1 MTKPAPLRY
10 RTTNWSSYN
19 RALIQRGSLR
29 IWFDKEMEWHACA
42 STKRGRPRQFSETAI
57 QTCLT
62 FKVLFGLP
70 LRQTIGLVSSL
81 LSLSGLDWI
90 VPDYTTLCRRQK
102 TLDVNIP
109 FRSNDRGALHL
120 LIDSTGIKMMGEG
133 EWKRRKHGPSY
144 RRQWRKLHIGVD
156 AQTLDIRAIE
166 VSDNRTGDAPV
177 LPLLLNQIPQDEQL
191 GTVSG
196 DGAYDTRGCHD
207 AIASRNASAVIPVR
221 RNAKPWKETS
231 PGAKARNDTLK
242 VTRYLGRTIWKKW
255 SRYHRR
261 SLAETTMHRFKL
273 LSDKVKARIFESQ
286 VTELKIGAAI
296 LNRFAMIGTPVT
308 VRVP

>member
-19 RALIQRGSLR
+19 QALIQRGSLT
-29 IWFDKEMEWHACA
+29 IWFDKEMEWQDAGL
-42 STKRGRPRQFSETAI
+42 SKRGRPRQFSEAAI

-81 LSLSGLDWI
+81 LMLSGLDWP

-102 TLDVNIP
+102 TLNVNIP
-109 FRSNDRGALHL
+109 FRSAGKGALHL
-120 LIDSTGIKMMGEG
+120 LVDSTGIKMMGEG

-144 RRQWRKLHIGVD
+144 KRQWRKLHLGID
-156 AQTLDIRAIE
+156 ARTLDIRAIE
-166 VSDNRTGDAPV
+166 ISDNRTGDAPV
-177 LPLLLNQIPQDEQL
+177 LPLLLDQICDDERI
-191 GTVSG
+191 GAVSG
-196 DGAYDTRGCHD
+196 DGAYDTRACHE
-207 AIASRNASAVIPVR
+207 AIAVRNASAVIPVR
-221 RNAKPWKETS
+221 RNAKPWKEAS
-231 PGAKARNDTLK
+231 PGATARNETLK

-255 SRYHRR
+255 SGYHRR

-273 LSDKVKARIFESQ
+273 LCEKVKARTFESQ
-286 VTELKIGAAI
+286 VTELKIGASI
-296 LNRFAMIGTPVT
+296 LNQFARIGTPVT